1 MSSNVLFFEFYFDR
15 ITRNDECKKLV
26 VFIRKKG
33 FHPHNVKKEKIMST
47 YNFHGTIASRGYH
60 TYKETTWSNAKVN
73 KKVKIEIEPN
83 QSSIAIDPYAFAV
96 KAKEKYFDGWRTIAH
111 VPREISRYI
120 YFFIKK
126 ENGKITGNVKSLNC
140 KPSPISSGTEIPLQ
154 LTFSC
159 PVEWVRDKMKD
170 FIGNFYSYEFTGILH
185 DDE

>member
-73 KKVKIEIEPN
+73 KKVKIEIEP
-83 QSSIAIDPYAFAV
+83 
-96 KAKEKYFDGWRTIAH
+96 K
-111 VPREISRYI
+111 REI
-120 YFFIKK
+120 F
-126 ENGKITGNVKSLNC
+126 
-140 KPSPISSGTEIPLQ
+140 
-154 LTFSC
+154 
-159 PVEWVRDKMKD
+159 
-170 FIGNFYSYEFTGILH
+170 
-185 DDE
+185 